1 MRTTV
6 GAGMAVDP
14 LANHHEA
21 VARVMPGRD
30 PDAIKAMYVDLGAD
44 WWEAHADDLD
54 GVPALSLP
62 ETHPVVTRLLASA
75 RGVLLDAG
83 CGPNPIV
90 SCALAATPGARAV
103 VALDIGLG
111 TVRTACAI
119 GARRGVCLRGVVG
132 DVERLPFR
140 AGAFAGVACDDTV
153 EHLPDDAAG
162 VRELL
167 RVARRGAP
175 VVVATPNRHNLYI
188 LRARL
193 LDRLRRR
200 HHPLEHYF
208 VSSSHLREY
217 TWAELVRLVGAH
229 TTVGARVGCGWERT
243 STSATARL
251 ASWLVRRNPT
261 RRFSSMI
268 VVRAAGTG
276 A

>member
-1 MRTTV
+1 
-6 GAGMAVDP
+6 MAVDP

-21 VARVMPGRD
+21 AARVMPGRD
-30 PDAIKAMYVDLGAD
+30 PDAIKRMYVDLGAD

-54 GVPALSLP
+54 AVPALSLP
-62 ETHPVVTRLLASA
+62 ETHPVVTGLLEPTQ
-75 RGVLLDAG
+75 GLLLDAG
-83 CGPNPIV
+83 CGPNPTV
-90 SCALAATPGARAV
+90 SCALAAASSRTV
-103 VALDIGLG
+103 VSLDIGLG

-119 GARRGVCLRGVVG
+119 ATRRGVHVLGVVG

-140 AGAFAGVACDDTV
+140 AGAFDGVACDDTV

-162 VRELL
+162 VAELL

-175 VVVATPNRHNLYI
+175 VVVATPNRHNVYI
-188 LRARL
+188 LR
-193 LDRLRRR
+193 DRLRDRLRGRR
-200 HHPLEHYF
+200 HPLEHYF

-217 TWAELVRLVGAH
+217 SWPEVERLVGAR
-229 TTVGARVGCGWERT
+229 TVVSARVGCGWERT

-251 ASWLVRRNPT
+251 ASWLVRRRPT

-268 VVRAAGTG
+268 VVLAAGTG

>member
-1 MRTTV
+1 
-6 GAGMAVDP
+6 MAVDP

-21 VARVMPGRD
+21 AARVMPGRD
-30 PDAIKAMYVDLGAD
+30 PHAIKRMYVDLGAD

-54 GVPALSLP
+54 AVPALSLP
-62 ETHPVVTRLLASA
+62 ETLPVVAGLLEGV
-75 RGVLLDAG
+75 RGLLLDAG
-83 CGPNPIV
+83 CGPNPMV
-90 SCALAATPGARAV
+90 SCALVATGGSDV

-119 GARRGVCLRGVVG
+119 GVRRGVRLRGVVG

-140 AGAFAGVACDDTV
+140 AGAFDGVACDDTV
-153 EHLPDDAAG
+153 EHLPDDGAG
-162 VRELL
+162 VGELL

-175 VVVATPNRHNLYI
+175 VVVATPNRHNAYI

-193 LDRLRRR
+193 RDRLRGRR
-200 HHPLEHYF
+200 HPLEHYF

-217 TWAELVRLVGAH
+217 TWPEVECLVGAR
-229 TTVGARVGCGWERT
+229 TVVRARVGCGWERT
-243 STSATARL
+243 STRATARL
-251 ASWLVRRNPT
+251 ASWLVRRSAA

-268 VVRAAGTG
+268 VVRADGIG